1 MTVVITSLA
10 VVGLFVF
17 LRFTFMQT
25 WGYKE
30 RLLLFLLIVYL
41 PTVLLITLGF
51 RTYDNE
57 IEMNLK
63 PFSTYKMMF
72 QRTIDNMK
80 IGNYSKA
87 WQEFLWIGYVSWSCV
102 ILNILLF
109 VPLGY
114 LLPLSIKK
122 TDKWYLILAIGIVFS
137 AIIETTQLISHRGW
151 FDVDDIIHNGVGTI
165 IGWLWYRRWLCPTND
180 IKNSERDCHDNS

>member
-1 MTVVITSLA
+1 MTIVVTFLS
-10 VVGLFVF
+10 VVCLFIF
-17 LRFTFMQT
+17 LCYATKQT
-25 WGYKE
+25 CKYKK
-30 RLLLFLLIVYL
+30 RIVLLLLITYL
-41 PTVLLITLGF
+41 IAVLLITLGF

-57 IEMNLK
+57 VALNLK
-63 PFSTYKMMF
+63 PFSTYVMMF
-72 QRTIDNMK
+72 QRTIDNLK

-87 WQEFLWIGYVSWSCV
+87 WQEFIWIGYVSWSCV

-137 AIIETTQLISHRGW
+137 AIIETTQLITHRGW

-165 IGWLWYRRWLCPTND
+165 IGWLGYRRWLRPLN
-180 IKNSERDCHDNS
+180 KQEH